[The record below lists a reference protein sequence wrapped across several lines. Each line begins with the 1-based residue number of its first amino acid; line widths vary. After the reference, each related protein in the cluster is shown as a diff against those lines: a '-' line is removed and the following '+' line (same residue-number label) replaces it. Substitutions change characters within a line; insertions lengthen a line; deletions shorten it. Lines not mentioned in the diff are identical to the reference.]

1 VSNGGESEQT
11 PYANANRGENAEPHA
26 DGVAAADPAAAGEK
40 PGNGARSKS
49 RVSALERLKQM
60 ALDDEA
66 VVDDPRYPPP
76 AGAAGSEP
84 RSPDALLAVRGGGAE
99 GDNSVQAMSSVA
111 TPVRGQTEP
120 TASVAGDTP
129 SASEHSTLQGVN
141 NNGVAP
147 SALELAVGSA
157 PGAKVADGTQSW
169 DLAIKFDFMVRIM
182 LAGYRFM
189 LK

>member
-11 PYANANRGENAEPHA
+11 PYADANRGENAEPHA
-26 DGVAAADPAAAGEK
+26 GGVAAADPAAAGEK

-49 RVSALERLKQM
+49 KVSALERLKQM

-84 RSPDALLAVRGGGAE
+84 LSPDALLAVRGGGAE
-99 GDNSVQAMSSVA
+99 GDNSVQASSVA